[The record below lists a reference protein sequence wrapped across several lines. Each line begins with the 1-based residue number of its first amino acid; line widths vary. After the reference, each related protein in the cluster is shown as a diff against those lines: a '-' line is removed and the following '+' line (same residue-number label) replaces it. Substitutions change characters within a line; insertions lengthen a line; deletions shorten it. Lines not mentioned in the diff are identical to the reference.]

1 MNNNLTNNSNSPNS
15 DSLIM
20 NLLTDNELSIF
31 NIDMLVSLSG
41 KQYIDLKP
49 ILKRL
54 VINEQLSRIERGVYC
69 IRNFRNPYV
78 IANYLLKNSVIAYWS
93 ALNLHQLTEQ
103 IPNVVYSQSV
113 MQKKDTKVFN
123 VRYKFVGIKAYKIA
137 GISQM
142 GYGIEMFKITDIEK
156 TLLDCFDLPQNSG
169 GYEELIRAFYHAKI
183 NGSKL
188 LTYGK
193 QMENMSILKRIAFL
207 SELFEMTQLT
217 NFRLEVSKL
226 INSRYTLLDPLG
238 NDTGEFN
245 IKWKIRVN
253 IPQENLLTIINKMY

>member
-1 MNNNLTNNSNSPNS
+1 MKNKLYNNNNSPNH
-15 DSLIM
+15 DSVIM
-20 NLLTDNELSIF
+20 NLIADNELSVF
-31 NIDMLVSLSG
+31 NIETLESLSG
-41 KQYIDLKP
+41 KHYVELKAV
-49 ILKRL
+49 LKKL
-54 VINEQLSRIERGVYC
+54 VINEQISRIERGIYC
-69 IRNFRNPYV
+69 VRNFRNPYV
-78 IANYLLKNSVIAYWS
+78 IANNLLKDSVIAYWT

-113 MQKKDTKVFN
+113 MQKKNTKVFN
-123 VRYKFVGIKAYKIA
+123 VRYKFVEIKGYKIG

-142 GYGIEMFKITDIEK
+142 GYGSEMFKITDIEK
-156 TLLDCFDLPQNSG
+156 TLLDCFDLPQHSG

-188 LTYGK
+188 LTYGR
-193 QMENMSILKRIAFL
+193 QMENLSILKRIAFL
-207 SELFEMTQLT
+207 SELFEMNQLA

-245 IKWKIRVN
+245 IKWKIRIN